1 MDKQEEPASVGGFNV
16 SKEAFEVG
24 EQDGVSVLKVLRD
37 LDFGVADTV
46 QKALTD
52 MVKAGQR
59 AVVCD
64 LEGVKVIDSSGMK
77 ALACGQITARKA
89 GAQFAVVCTEKNLC
103 RLFDVTGL
111 AEFIPIRAT
120 VADAAHFVKGT
131 AAA

>member
-1 MDKQEEPASVGGFNV
+1 MTR
-16 SKEAFEVG
+16 EAFETG
-24 EQDGVSVLKVLRD
+24 EQDGVFVLKVLRD
-37 LDFGVADTV
+37 LDFGVADSV

-52 MVKAGQR
+52 VVNAGRR

-64 LEGVKVIDSSGMK
+64 LQGVKVIDSSGMK

-89 GAQFAVVCTEKNLC
+89 GAGFAVVCTEKNLC

-120 VADAAHFVKGT
+120 VADAAHVVKGT